1 MYNAITNPSKIN
13 ARSPEHNAYGAYISH
28 QFAHFSCCSFWIS
41 REMSN
46 KRPGHLFDCKS
57 PNGDYTKQQ

>member
-1 MYNAITNPSKIN
+1 MYNAITNPSKIK
-13 ARSPEHNAYGAYISH
+13 ARYPEHNDAYISH

-41 REMSN
+41 REMSY
-46 KRPGHLFDCKS
+46 KRPGHPSDCKS